1 MNIAIDLVICAIVL
15 IFAIISFKKG
25 FISTLIELIG
35 FFFSTYL
42 SITVGKI
49 LSTWVF
55 SNFLRDSVIEKLT
68 ENIMSSSNSEANG
81 LSEFFVSAANAL
93 GIEVPAFLEFP
104 SQTEFVNSICD
115 KVVEPILT
123 LIIQVVLILVLIP
136 LFSLVFKLLS
146 KLFKNLNKLPI
157 LGKLN
162 EILGFVLG
170 VGKGAVVITIIVWI
184 IGATI
189 KLNGGEFLIF
199 NDELISQTKIFEF
212 IQNYNPLI

>member
-1 MNIAIDLVICAIVL
+1 
-15 IFAIISFKKG
+15 
-25 FISTLIELIG
+25 
-35 FFFSTYL
+35 
-42 SITVGKI
+42 
-49 LSTWVF
+49 
-55 SNFLRDSVIEKLT
+55 
-68 ENIMSSSNSEANG
+68 
-81 LSEFFVSAANAL
+81 
-93 GIEVPAFLEFP
+93 
-104 SQTEFVNSICD
+104 
-115 KVVEPILT
+115 
-123 LIIQVVLILVLIP
+123 
-136 LFSLVFKLLS
+136 LLS